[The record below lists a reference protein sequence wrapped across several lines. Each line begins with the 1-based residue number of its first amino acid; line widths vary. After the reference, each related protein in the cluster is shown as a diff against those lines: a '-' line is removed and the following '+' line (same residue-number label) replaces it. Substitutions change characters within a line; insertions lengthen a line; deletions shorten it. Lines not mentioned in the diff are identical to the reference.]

1 MRDSDDDYNRYIP
14 LTPMGG
20 YISTS
25 MDRHTPNADD
35 GPQPW
40 AWLRVHEET
49 ADAAIANQVLEGIA
63 PGRVV
68 FDPHGRAIPFDIP
81 ADAEGPRMLGTVR
94 DQIQRAMNGIREAVR
109 ADPASTQQGANV
121 SAQPESKATT
131 PESSAQ
137 P

>member
-1 MRDSDDDYNRYIP
+1 
-14 LTPMGG
+14 MGG

-25 MDRHTPNADD
+25 MGRQTPDAD
-35 GPQPW
+35 GSPQPW

-49 ADAAIANQVLEGIA
+49 ADAAIAYQVLEGIA

-68 FDPHGRAIPFDIP
+68 VDPHGRAIPLDIP
-81 ADAEGPRMLGTVR
+81 ADAEGPRMLEAVR
-94 DQIQRAMNGIREAVR
+94 GQSQRAMNGIREAVR
-109 ADPASTQQGANV
+109 AHHASTQQGTDV